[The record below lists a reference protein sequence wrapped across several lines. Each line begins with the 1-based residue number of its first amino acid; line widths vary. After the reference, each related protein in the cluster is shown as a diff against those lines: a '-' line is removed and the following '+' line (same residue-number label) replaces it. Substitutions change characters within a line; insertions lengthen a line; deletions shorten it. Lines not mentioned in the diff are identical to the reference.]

1 MSKMA
6 ENESNCSNKDLK
18 EYFTKIIKDFLTDIL
33 GTFPELKDNLTEE
46 EIHILSTDLSEIDIE
61 KVNVIYKYC
70 QELYPQNFF
79 NILYQSDK
87 IFLDNSF
94 NHHFLPNIDFN
105 ELWVQELTE
114 NTRNIIWKYLQLI
127 LFTISR
133 DLNNES
139 SFGDTAKLFEAIDE
153 NELSKKLEESMKEM
167 SEMFDL
173 SNNIFNDLSSNSEL
187 PEADDIKQHLSSI
200 LDGKLGRLASEI
212 ADETTQD
219 LNINEESNAS
229 EVFEGLFKN
238 PAKLMGMVKKVGS
251 KLDEKIKSGELKE
264 GELMKEASDIMDK
277 MKNMPGMKNMD
288 KMLKKMGMNMGGGKV
303 NMNAMKSSMNMNL
316 KKTAQRDRML
326 KKLEQRRLEREMKK
340 KEIEKEMDSKKEYN
354 FSVYNPSEGNGLEKT
369 AVKKRKKKKKRKN
382 KNKNK
387 K

>member
-1 MSKMA
+1 MA

>member
-1 MSKMA
+1 MDD
-6 ENESNCSNKDLK
+6 NESNKDLK
-18 EYFTKIIKDFLTDIL
+18 EYFTKIIKDFLNDII
-33 GTFPELKDNLTEE
+33 GSFPEIKDKLTKE
-46 EIHILSTDLSEIDIE
+46 EIHILSTDLSEIDVK
-61 KVNVIYKYC
+61 KVDVIYKYC

-79 NILYQSDK
+79 NILYQNDK

-94 NHHFLPNIDFN
+94 NHNFLPNIDFN
-105 ELWVQELTE
+105 MIWVQEISE

-133 DLNNES
+133 DLNNDS

-173 SNNIFNDLSSNSEL
+173 SNNIFNDMSSNSEL

-212 ADETTQD
+212 ADETTRD
-219 LNINEESNAS
+219 LNIKEDSNAS

-238 PAKLMGMVKKVGS
+238 PTKLMSMVKKVGS

-303 NMNAMKSSMNMNL
+303 NMNAMKSSINMNL

-340 KEIEKEMDSKKEYN
+340 KK
-354 FSVYNPSEGNGLEKT
+354 
-369 AVKKRKKKKKRKN
+369 
-382 KNKNK
+382 
-387 K
+387 